1 MILIKNGRLIDPK
14 TKRDEIVDILIDGD
28 IIKKIG
34 NIKED
39 NYTRVIDASG
49 KIVAPGLIDI
59 HVHFRDPGLLYK
71 EDIFTGAKASAKGGF
86 TTVVAMANTKPVI
99 DNENILKE
107 FLDKANK
114 AEINIKTVATISKD
128 LKGKEMVDMEKLL
141 SIGAVGFS
149 DDGIPIMDT
158 AFLQKAMIKAK
169 ELDIPLS
176 LHEED
181 PSLIGYPGI
190 NDGEISKKLGFKGAP
205 SVSESSMIARDSM
218 LALDTGAKVHM
229 QHISAKESIEIIK
242 FIKLLGAKVTA
253 EVTPQHFS
261 LTENAIL
268 EKGTLAKLNPPLRT
282 EEDRKKIIE
291 GLKDGTIDIIVTDHA
306 PHSDEEKNQDITKA
320 PSGLT
325 GVETSL
331 AVGVKYLVKENQ
343 LTLMELL
350 EKMTINP
357 AKLYNLNLG
366 YLEENAKADIVIFD
380 ENEEWIV
387 KDFLSKSK
395 NSPYIGE
402 TLIGKVKYTI
412 CNGKIVYEDK

>member
-1 MILIKNGRLIDPK
+1 
-14 TKRDEIVDILIDGD
+14 
-28 IIKKIG
+28 
-34 NIKED
+34 
-39 NYTRVIDASG
+39 
-49 KIVAPGLIDI
+49 
-59 HVHFRDPGLLYK
+59 
-71 EDIFTGAKASAKGGF
+71 
-86 TTVVAMANTKPVI
+86 
-99 DNENILKE
+99 
-107 FLDKANK
+107 
-114 AEINIKTVATISKD
+114 
-128 LKGKEMVDMEKLL
+128 
-141 SIGAVGFS
+141 
-149 DDGIPIMDT
+149 
-158 AFLQKAMIKAK
+158 MIK
-169 ELDIPLS
+169 
-176 LHEED
+176 
-181 PSLIGYPGI
+181 
-190 NDGEISKKLGFKGAP
+190 
-205 SVSESSMIARDSM
+205 
-218 LALDTGAKVHM
+218 
-229 QHISAKESIEIIK
+229 EIIK

-261 LTENAIL
+261 LTENAFL

>member
-261 LTENAIL
+261 LTENAFL

>member
-1 MILIKNGRLIDPK
+1 
-14 TKRDEIVDILIDGD
+14 
-28 IIKKIG
+28 
-34 NIKED
+34 
-39 NYTRVIDASG
+39 
-49 KIVAPGLIDI
+49 
-59 HVHFRDPGLLYK
+59 
-71 EDIFTGAKASAKGGF
+71 
-86 TTVVAMANTKPVI
+86 
-99 DNENILKE
+99 
-107 FLDKANK
+107 
-114 AEINIKTVATISKD
+114 
-128 LKGKEMVDMEKLL
+128 
-141 SIGAVGFS
+141 
-149 DDGIPIMDT
+149 
-158 AFLQKAMIKAK
+158 
-169 ELDIPLS
+169 
-176 LHEED
+176 
-181 PSLIGYPGI
+181 
-190 NDGEISKKLGFKGAP
+190 
-205 SVSESSMIARDSM
+205 
-218 LALDTGAKVHM
+218 M